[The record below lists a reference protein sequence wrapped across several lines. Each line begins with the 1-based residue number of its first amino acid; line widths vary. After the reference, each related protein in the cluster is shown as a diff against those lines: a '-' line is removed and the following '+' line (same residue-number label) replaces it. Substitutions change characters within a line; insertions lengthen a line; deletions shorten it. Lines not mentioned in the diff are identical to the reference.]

1 MRHEELLH
9 RCFRCGWCK
18 LPTNYV
24 DFNCPAYLQFR
35 FESFSAGGRMWLIRA
50 WQQGELKASE
60 RLARI
65 LFTCVTCKNCV
76 QACAMPG
83 IRDQLVD
90 IFTAAKGELVEQGIV
105 PPAIRDYFKSMQ
117 TYGNPYKRPATERAA
132 WAQGLDL
139 PRFAGQDY
147 LFYVGDEGAY
157 DELGIRMAGATA
169 RLLKRAGVDF
179 GILGEDELS
188 DGNDLRAAGEETL
201 AMALAEEFIDRLK
214 SHGVRKIVTLS
225 PHALN
230 IMKADYPAWGGSFT
244 VRHYTQVLVPLL
256 RKMPLAKKEIRVTY
270 HDPCYL
276 GRWQGEYEA
285 PRAVL
290 RAIPGLALVE
300 MARNRKDAL
309 CCGGGGGN
317 FFTDVLGHGEDQ
329 AARVRVR
336 EAAETGAEVLAVACP
351 LCFKMLDDAVKA
363 ENLEEKI
370 RVRDIAGLVLEAAGA

>member
-50 WQQGELKASE
+50 WQQGELKAGE

-83 IRDQLVD
+83 IRDQLVE
-90 IFTAAKGELVEQGIV
+90 IFMAAKGELVEQGIV
-105 PPAIRDYFKSMQ
+105 PPAIRDYLKAMQ
-117 TYGNPYKRPATERAA
+117 TYGNPYKRPAAERAA
-132 WAQGLDL
+132 WAEGLDL
-139 PRFAGQDY
+139 PRYAGQEHLLY
-147 LFYVGDEGAY
+147 IGDEGAF
-157 DELGIRMAGATA
+157 DELGIRMARATA
-169 RLLKRAGVDF
+169 RLLQSAGVDF
-179 GILGEDELS
+179 GILAEAEFS
-188 DGNDLRAAGEETL
+188 DGNDVRAAGEESL
-201 AMALAEEFIDRLK
+201 AAAMAEELIGRLNRL
-214 SHGVRKIVTLS
+214 GVQKIVTLS

-244 VRHYTQVLVPLL
+244 VRHYTQILAPLVRKLPLV
-256 RKMPLAKKEIRVTY
+256 KTEMKATY

-285 PRAVL
+285 PRAIL
-290 RAIPGLALVE
+290 RAIPGLTLTE

-317 FFTDVLGHGEDQ
+317 FFTDVLGHGVDQ

-336 EAAETGAEVLAVACP
+336 EAEETGAEVLAVACP
-351 LCFKMLDDAVKA
+351 LCLKMLDDAVKA
-363 ENLEEKI
+363 ENLEDRL
-370 RVRDIAGLVLEAAGA
+370 RVRDIASLVLEAAGS